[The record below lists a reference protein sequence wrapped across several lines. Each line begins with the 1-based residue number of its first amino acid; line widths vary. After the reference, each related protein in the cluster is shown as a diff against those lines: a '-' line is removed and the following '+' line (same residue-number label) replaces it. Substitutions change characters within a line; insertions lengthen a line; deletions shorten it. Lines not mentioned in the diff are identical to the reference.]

1 MTRTR
6 GAVMTLT
13 FMDAIIAWARAIE
26 KTNFTD
32 FEVILS
38 EGFEWH
44 STNSGRATSRE
55 DTMRFVRETEMRIGN
70 YKTLYNSD
78 GVICGTHSVFEEGM
92 DETIVMCVAELSE
105 DGKKLK
111 KWTITRAN
119 LYKNQD
125 TQKENAKLGF
135 FL

>member
-1 MTRTR
+1 
-6 GAVMTLT
+6 MTLT

>member
-1 MTRTR
+1 
-6 GAVMTLT
+6 MTLT
-13 FMDAIIAWARAIE
+13 FTDAIIAWARAIE

-32 FEVILS
+32 FEVLLS
-38 EGFEWH
+38 EEFEWH

-55 DTMRFVRETEMRIGN
+55 DTMRFVRGTEMRIGN

-125 TQKENAKLGF
+125 TEKDNAKLGF

>member
-1 MTRTR
+1 
-6 GAVMTLT
+6 MTLT
-13 FMDAIIAWARAIE
+13 FTDAIIAWARAIE

-38 EGFEWH
+38 EEFEWH
-44 STNSGRATSRE
+44 SANSGRATSRE

-125 TQKENAKLGF
+125 TEKDNAKLGF

>member
-1 MTRTR
+1 M
-6 GAVMTLT
+6 MLT
-13 FMDAIIAWARAIE
+13 FMDAIIAWGRAIE

-32 FEVILS
+32 FEVLLA
-38 EGFEWH
+38 EEFEWH
-44 STNSGRATSRE
+44 SMNSGLATSRE
-55 DTMRFVRETEMRIGN
+55 DTLRFVRETEMRIGN

-78 GVICGTHSVFEEGM
+78 GVICGTHSVFQEGM

-105 DGKKLK
+105 DGKQLK

-125 TQKENAKLGF
+125 TQKNNTIFGF

>member
-1 MTRTR
+1 MLRR
-6 GAVMTLT
+6 RSQPSVR
-13 FMDAIIAWARAIE
+13 FW
-26 KTNFTD
+26 
-32 FEVILS
+32 
-38 EGFEWH
+38 
-44 STNSGRATSRE
+44 STGLLAA
-55 DTMRFVRETEMRIGN
+55 MRETEMRIGN

-125 TQKENAKLGF
+125 TEKDNAKLGF

>member
-1 MTRTR
+1 
-6 GAVMTLT
+6 
-13 FMDAIIAWARAIE
+13 
-26 KTNFTD
+26 
-32 FEVILS
+32 
-38 EGFEWH
+38 
-44 STNSGRATSRE
+44 
-55 DTMRFVRETEMRIGN
+55 
-70 YKTLYNSD
+70 
-78 GVICGTHSVFEEGM
+78 M

-125 TQKENAKLGF
+125 TEKDNAKLGF

>member
-6 GAVMTLT
+6 GTVMTLT